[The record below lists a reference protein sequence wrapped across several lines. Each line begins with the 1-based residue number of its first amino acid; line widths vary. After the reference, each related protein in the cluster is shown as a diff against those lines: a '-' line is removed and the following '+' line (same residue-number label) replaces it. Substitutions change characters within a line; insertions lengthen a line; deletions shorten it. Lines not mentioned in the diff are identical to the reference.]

1 MRSPAQALSKAVAQ
15 HRQTRRFGRGNRR
28 FGDSSFSIP
37 PLWRLCADSVREI
50 GGHRQQEIAQR
61 PARRKTEDDMM
72 LYRQETKPDDPR
84 DRLDVLERRIARM
97 RSLNTNHGDMLALR
111 LIEHAEVERR
121 QLLAEISAVNR
132 KAQ

>member
-1 MRSPAQALSKAVAQ
+1 
-15 HRQTRRFGRGNRR
+15 
-28 FGDSSFSIP
+28 
-37 PLWRLCADSVREI
+37 
-50 GGHRQQEIAQR
+50 
-61 PARRKTEDDMM
+61 MM
-72 LYRQETKPDDPR
+72 LYRQDTKSDDPR